1 MDIATIFILAIIVEA
16 LVEYGKL
23 IFSKE
28 GINWKQIA
36 AIVVAVG
43 LAFAAQV
50 DLFAIVGVP
59 FVVPY
64 VGMVLTGIIFSRGA
78 NYLADFIKLVQ
89 TKTAPPVSGT

>member
-1 MDIATIFILAIIVEA
+1 MDIVIVFILAIIVEA

-23 IFSKE
+23 IFTKA

-36 AIVVAVG
+36 AIVISVG
-43 LAFAAQV
+43 LAFAAQA
-50 DLFAIVGVP
+50 DLFAIVGIP

-64 VGMVLTGIIFSRGA
+64 LGIVLTGIIFSRGA

-89 TKTAPPVSGT
+89 TKILAAKGGA